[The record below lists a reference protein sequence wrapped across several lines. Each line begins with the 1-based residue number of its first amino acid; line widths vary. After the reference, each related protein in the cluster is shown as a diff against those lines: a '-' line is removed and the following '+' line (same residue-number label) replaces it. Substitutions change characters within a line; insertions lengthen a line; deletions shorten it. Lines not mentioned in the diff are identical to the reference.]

1 MTNNKGITLIG
12 MPGSGKSTVGKLLA
26 KEISYN
32 FIDLDE
38 FIKEKSGKSHQEI
51 IRIEGEKELLWL
63 EELYTLGLDF
73 TKTVFSPGGSIVYS
87 SPAME
92 KLKKETTVFYLDLP
106 LKVIKDRLGDAI
118 ESRGIVGLKE
128 KGLKELFEERNRIY
142 KLFAHHTFD
151 CVGCGEKE
159 IVKGILWTI

>member
-1 MTNNKGITLIG
+1 MTNDKGITLIG

-26 KEISYN
+26 KEIGYN

-51 IRIEGEKELLWL
+51 IRIEGEKELLRL

-87 SPAME
+87 LPAME
-92 KLKKETTVFYLDLP
+92 KLKKETQIFYLYLP
-106 LKVIKDRLGDAI
+106 MEVVEKRLQGIA
-118 ESRGIVGLKE
+118 EGRGIIGLKE
-128 KGLKELFEERNRIY
+128 KGLEKLLEERHPIY
-142 KLFAHHTFD
+142 EKFAHKIINCFSLN
-151 CVGCGEKE
+151 KE
-159 IVKGILWTI
+159 GIVNEILQY